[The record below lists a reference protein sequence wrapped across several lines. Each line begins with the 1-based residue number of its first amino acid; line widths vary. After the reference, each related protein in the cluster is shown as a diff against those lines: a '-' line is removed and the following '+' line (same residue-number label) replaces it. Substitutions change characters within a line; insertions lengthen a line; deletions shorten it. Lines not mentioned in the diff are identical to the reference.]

1 METVQERELLQLQ
14 LQGWPSFHAMPASFD
29 AGSGY
34 TYSGS
39 SNSSVGGDGFLLGWE
54 PPFGCFVAADAHL
67 HDLFP
72 LCTYVPILGMLCFSS
87 SATAGH
93 DVIKV
98 INLTFL

>member
-54 PPFGCFVAADAHL
+54 PPFGCFVAADAQL

-72 LCTYVPILGMLCFSS
+72 LCTSQFSCSVLFSS
-87 SATAGH
+87 ADARRPAMT
-93 DVIKV
+93 
-98 INLTFL
+98 